1 MSWEVILLEEVD
13 RWYFTLDG
21 DAMAAVTG
29 AIDLLELEGPTLGRP
44 TADKVN
50 GSKFHSMK
58 ELRPAG
64 TSIRILFIFD
74 PRRQAILLLGG
85 DKAGDWDSWYDKNIP
100 IAERRYEEWLA
111 TEGGE

>member
-1 MSWEVILLEEVD
+1 MPWEVHLLEEVET
-13 RWYFTLDG
+13 WYFTLDEH
-21 DAMAAVTG
+21 AVSAVTR

-44 TADKVN
+44 TVDKVS
-50 GSKFHSMK
+50 GSKVHSMK

-74 PRRQAILLLGG
+74 PQRQAILLLGG
-85 DKAGDWDSWYDKNIP
+85 DKAGTWKSWYDTNNP
-100 IAERRYEEWLA
+100 IAERRYEDWLA